1 MPGASSPEA
10 KARRAL
16 LDALQALGAHAE
28 ALVLVGAQAIYLH
41 TGDAPVTLEPFTK
54 DADLALNPAEL
65 GEHPLIEEAMT
76 AAGFVLD
83 PVARQPGTW
92 LSPSGFPVDL
102 MVPEA
107 LSGPEGRR
115 GARIPPHGTMA
126 ARRAAGLEAAMVDR
140 HPMRIAA
147 LDPGDNR
154 EYEISVAGP
163 AALLVS
169 KLHKIGERRDTP
181 ERLLDKDAHDIYRLL
196 RAVSAD
202 EVAEDL
208 RWLLENDVAG
218 AITRQALAWLEDL
231 AGDPTALMP
240 VMAGRA
246 EEFAGDP
253 VEVAQSTWALVQDV
267 LDGLDGL
274 GPEREAERRSD
285 GPQ

>member
-196 RAVSAD
+196 VAVPTGVLAQRLSVLRRDAVAGEATERAVQFFAD
-202 EVAEDL
+202 LFCHE
-208 RWLLENDVAG
+208 G
-218 AITRQALAWLEDL
+218 AMGAT
-231 AGDPTALMP
+231 
-240 VMAGRA
+240 MAGRA
-246 EEFAGDP
+246 E
-253 VEVAQSTWALVQDV
+253 VAVGSPATVSASTAALAAD
-267 LDGLDGL
+267 LI
-274 GPEREAERRSD
+274 EALSH
-285 GPQ
+285 

>member
-1 MPGASSPEA
+1 MPGVSNPEV

-16 LDALQALGAHAE
+16 LDALQALGAHAD
-28 ALVLVGAQAIYLH
+28 AVVLIGAQAIYLH

-92 LSPSGFPVDL
+92 LSPNGFPVDL

-107 LSGPEGRR
+107 LSGSEGRR
-115 GARIPPHGTMA
+115 GARIPPHGNMA
-126 ARRAAGLEAAMVDR
+126 ARRAAGLEAAVVDR

-147 LDPGDNR
+147 LDPDDNR

-169 KLHKIGERRDTP
+169 KLHKVGERRNTP
-181 ERLLDKDAHDIYRLL
+181 ERLLDKDAHDIYRIL
-196 RAVSAD
+196 
-202 EVAEDL
+202 VAIPTD
-208 RWLLENDVAG
+208 
-218 AITRQALAWLEDL
+218 ALAQRLSVLREDAL
-231 AGDPTALMP
+231 AGSSTRRSLEILRELFSEPESLGAT
-240 VMAGRA
+240 MAGRA
-246 EEFAGDP
+246 E
-253 VEVAQSTWALVQDV
+253 VAVGSPPTVAASTSALAAD
-267 LDGLDGL
+267 LLHAL
-274 GPEREAERRSD
+274 K
-285 GPQ
+285 PQ

>member
-1 MPGASSPEA
+1 MPGVSSPEG

-16 LDALQALGAHAE
+16 LDALQALGAHTDAV
-28 ALVLVGAQAIYLH
+28 VLIGAQAIYLH

-92 LSPSGFPVDL
+92 LSPNGFPVDL

-115 GARIPPHGTMA
+115 GARIPPHDIMA

-147 LDPGDNR
+147 LDPDDDRG
-154 EYEISVAGP
+154 YEISVAGP

-169 KLHKIGERRDTP
+169 KLHKVGERRDTP

-196 RAVSAD
+196 VAVPTDVLAGRLS
-202 EVAEDL
+202 VL
-208 RWLLENDVAG
+208 RKDALAG
-218 AITRQALAWLEDL
+218 ASTRLAIEILRELFCEPEALGA
-231 AGDPTALMP
+231 A
-240 VMAGRA
+240 MAGRA
-246 EEFAGDP
+246 E
-253 VEVAQSTWALVQDV
+253 VAVGSPQIVAASTAALAAD
-267 LDGLDGL
+267 LIGALSPL
-274 GPEREAERRSD
+274 
-285 GPQ
+285 